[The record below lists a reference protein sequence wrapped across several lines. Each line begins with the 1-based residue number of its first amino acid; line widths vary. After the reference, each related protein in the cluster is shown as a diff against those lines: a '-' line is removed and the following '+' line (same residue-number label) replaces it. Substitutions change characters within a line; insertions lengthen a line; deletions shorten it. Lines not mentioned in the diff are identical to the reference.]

1 MAPDM
6 LLGLDAARGADR
18 TALQIM
24 DVKTGKL
31 VAMSDNVEFHCS
43 PIWTE
48 QELEDIS
55 EKLKGFS
62 VSFDVKVNTHKQ
74 IRNFRKLR
82 RELGLKEPR
91 IPRKRKKKFKAF
103 MRMTMICWPDSVF
116 SQVCGYSN
124 Y

>member
-6 LLGLDAARGADR
+6 LLGFDAARGADR

-24 DVKTGKL
+24 DVKTGKV
-31 VAMSDNVEFHCS
+31 VAMSNNVEFHCS

-62 VSFDVKVNTHKQ
+62 VSVDVEVKTHKQ

-82 RELGLKEPR
+82 REMGIHKPR
-91 IPRKRKKKFKAF
+91 LPRKLKKWIITVARIHANYMADLFYSAF
-103 MRMTMICWPDSVF
+103 SD
-116 SQVCGYSN
+116 
-124 Y
+124 

>member
-6 LLGLDAARGADR
+6 LLGLDAARGRDR

-43 PIWTE
+43 QIWTE

-74 IRNFRKLR
+74 IRKFRKLR
-82 RELGLKEPR
+82 RELGLKKPR
-91 IPRKRKKKFKAF
+91 IPRKLKKWITTVAHIHAEYMADLFYSAF
-103 MRMTMICWPDSVF
+103 SD
-116 SQVCGYSN
+116 
-124 Y
+124 

>member
-1 MAPDM
+1 MAPDILM
-6 LLGLDAARGADR
+6 GIDEARGRDKFS
-18 TALQIM
+18 LQLI
-24 DVKTGKL
+24 DIESGKP
-31 VAMSDNVEFHCS
+31 VAMSDNVKFHCS

-62 VSFDVKVNTHKQ
+62 VSFDMKVNTHKQ

-116 SQVCGYSN
+116 SQVCDYSN

>member
-48 QELEDIS
+48 QELRSITETLKS
-55 EKLKGFS
+55 FNASWTAEVKL
-62 VSFDVKVNTHKQ
+62 THKQ
-74 IRNFRKLR
+74 MRQLKRQDKEFRYK
-82 RELGLKEPR
+82 KPR
-91 IPRKRKKKFKAF
+91 IPRKLKKWFATVARIHAEYMADLFYSAF
-103 MRMTMICWPDSVF
+103 SD
-116 SQVCGYSN
+116 
-124 Y
+124 

>member
-6 LLGLDAARGADR
+6 LIGLDQSRKESMTVLKIID
-18 TALQIM
+18 T
-24 DVKTGKL
+24 KTDKV

-55 EKLKGFS
+55 EKLKGFNVS
-62 VSFDVKVNTHKQ
+62 VDVEMNTHKQ

-82 RELGLKEPR
+82 RELGLRKPR
-91 IPRKRKKKFKAF
+91 LPRKLKKKLKTDIKL
-103 MRMTMICWPDSVF
+103 MRYEETE
-116 SQVCGYSN
+116 
-124 Y
+124 